1 MIVKSPSGA
10 IQIPESTIHDFVLR
24 HAERLADK
32 PAIIDAPTG
41 RTLSYGQFADMVRR
55 VATALDRRGFR
66 KGDVFA
72 VYSHN
77 VPEYAVVFNA
87 VALVG
92 GVVTTA
98 NPLCTAAELTKQLKD
113 SRPRLMVTALPYLDK
128 AKEAAAA
135 AGVETLY
142 MFGGEGDGVRP
153 FDELLDAP
161 PNPPSV
167 SITPSEDVVVL
178 PYSSGTTGLPKG
190 VMLTHRNVVANL
202 CQINGAEAFDG
213 FQERDSDSGGAAA
226 VPHLWH
232 GGRPEAR
239 ARERRN
245 HRDDATFRF
254 RGVPRDDTEVPHHE
268 SADRAAAGTGS
279 A

>member
-1 MIVKSPSGA
+1 MIVRSPSPAIEIPDVTVGA
-10 IQIPESTIHDFVLR
+10 FVLR
-24 HAERLADK
+24 QAERLADK

-55 VATALDRRGFR
+55 VATALHRRGFH

-87 VALVG
+87 VALLG
-92 GVVTTA
+92 GIVTTA
-98 NPLCTAAELTKQLKD
+98 NPLCTADELTKQLKD
-113 SRPRLMVTALPYLDK
+113 SRPRLMVTAPPYLDK

-142 MFGGEGDGVRP
+142 MFGGEADGVRP

-161 PNPPSV
+161 PTPPSV

-178 PYSSGTTGLPKG
+178 PL
-190 VMLTHRNVVANL
+190 L
-202 CQINGAEAFDG
+202 
-213 FQERDSDSGGAAA
+213 ERDDGTAERRDVDAPQCGGEPLPDQRSRGVRRIPGARPDSGGAPA

-239 ARERRN
+239 ARQRRH
-245 HRDDATFRF
+245 HRHDATFRF
-254 RGVPRDDTEVPHHE
+254 RGVSRHDHRSTASRICRSCRRWCWP
-268 SADRAAAGTGS
+268 S
-279 A
+279 

>member
-1 MIVKSPSGA
+1 MIVRSPSPPVEVPDVTVGA
-10 IQIPESTIHDFVLR
+10 FVLR
-24 HAERLADK
+24 QAERLADK

-41 RTLSYGQFADMVRR
+41 RTLSYRQFADMVRR
-55 VATALDRRGFR
+55 AATALDRRGFR

-92 GVVTTA
+92 GIVTTA

-113 SRPRLMVTALPYLDK
+113 SRPRLMVTAPPFLDK
-128 AKEAAAA
+128 AREAAAA

-142 MFGGEGDGVRP
+142 MFGGEADGVRP

-178 PYSSGTTGLPKG
+178 PYRAG
-190 VMLTHRNVVANL
+190 R
-202 CQINGAEAFDG
+202 
-213 FQERDSDSGGAAA
+213 RDCRKA
-226 VPHLWH
+226 
-232 GGRPEAR
+232 
-239 ARERRN
+239 
-245 HRDDATFRF
+245 
-254 RGVPRDDTEVPHHE
+254 
-268 SADRAAAGTGS
+268 
-279 A
+279 